1 MQSKRRG
8 FCFASFF
15 KRLSVFEKCA
25 AIPGRTGTSIS
36 RGSLKPTFR
45 DPTMSTPRILMLIL
59 VATLFAACGNKGALY
74 LPDKS
79 SPPPPAQE
87 ETRP

>member
-1 MQSKRRG
+1 
-8 FCFASFF
+8 
-15 KRLSVFEKCA
+15 
-25 AIPGRTGTSIS
+25 
-36 RGSLKPTFR
+36 
-45 DPTMSTPRILMLIL
+45 MSTPRILMLIL
-59 VATLFAACGNKGALY
+59 VATLFAACGSKGALY